1 MNGGQILIGITGGSG
16 SGKTSFIQALKTHF
30 TPDCVCVISQDDYYL
45 PREMQLEDGHGFRNF
60 DRPRSIDK
68 KAFLQDIMR
77 LRSGETVFR
86 TEYTFNNAD
95 AVARTLE
102 FKPARVIIVEGLFV
116 LHFKKIARLLDLKVF
131 LHAKD
136 NLKVIRRI
144 KRDQIE
150 RNYPLDDVL
159 YRYEHH
165 VLPTFERYIQPYI
178 SDCDIIINNNTRF
191 DMGLN
196 VLKGFIENWIQQDPT
211 FRNPLAEIE
220 MQLSISDDS
229 ISS

>member
-1 MNGGQILIGITGGSG
+1 
-16 SGKTSFIQALKTHF
+16 
-30 TPDCVCVISQDDYYL
+30 
-45 PREMQLEDGHGFRNF
+45 
-60 DRPRSIDK
+60 
-68 KAFLQDIMR
+68 
-77 LRSGETVFR
+77 
-86 TEYTFNNAD
+86 
-95 AVARTLE
+95 
-102 FKPARVIIVEGLFV
+102 
-116 LHFKKIARLLDLKVF
+116 VF

-196 VLKGFIENWIQQDPT
+196 VLKGFIENWMLQDQKAVSLEDAKENQVPVS
-211 FRNPLAEIE
+211 NDILGG
-220 MQLSISDDS
+220 
-229 ISS
+229 